1 MSYPSYDLTFKTLR
15 ERNVK
20 RCLMGFRQ
28 SLNDWSVLEWAG
40 AAAGEMGEAANVAKK
55 LKRLEASKACDAF
68 VHGGSM
74 RVDFTPPAPA
84 CSACGEPIFKHPV
97 PNRIE
102 LKMMLG
108 HEIADVIIYLDL
120 LAASQG
126 IDLDEVVREKFNI
139 VSRRVNVD
147 VTL

>member
-55 LKRLEASKACDAF
+55 LKRLESSKACDHF
-68 VHGGSM
+68 NQGDSV
-74 RVDFTPPAPA
+74 RTDFTPPAPA
-84 CSACGEPIFKHPV
+84 CFDCGEPIFKHPT

-102 LKMMLG
+102 LNKMLG

-126 IDLDEVVREKFNI
+126 IDLEEVVREKFNI
-139 VSRRVNVD
+139 VSKRVNVE